1 MTFFFLSMSTLSQ
14 WIKFLKTATVR
25 IPVFF
30 LTVQKIRSML
40 SSFPV
45 YLFCIIR
52 TTLSGVRVLNTEE
65 ACALLKR
72 KRVFPL
78 IIFIFYLLIFWGENK
93 IKRFYFYLSHN
104 LQGLLNC
111 YSLYA
116 NFNRYRIFSD
126 TLNIFQLNQFVLNID
141 VYDELLPNAI
151 THKT

>member
-1 MTFFFLSMSTLSQ
+1 MSTLSQ

-65 ACALLKR
+65 ACPLLKR

-104 LQGLLNC
+104 LQGLLYC
-111 YSLYA
+111 YSLYT

-126 TLNIFQLNQFVLNID
+126 TLNIFQLNQFFLNID
-141 VYDELLPNAI
+141 VYGELLPNAI

>member
-1 MTFFFLSMSTLSQ
+1 MN
-14 WIKFLKTATVR
+14 K
-25 IPVFF
+25 IPQNSHCADTGFF

-78 IIFIFYLLIFWGENK
+78 IIFIFYLLIFGGVEQNQTILLLFK
-93 IKRFYFYLSHN
+93 SQFTRFA
-104 LQGLLNC
+104 QLLFTIC
-111 YSLYA
+111 EFQQVSDILGHPEYISTKSI
-116 NFNRYRIFSD
+116 FFKYRC
-126 TLNIFQLNQFVLNID
+126 V
-141 VYDELLPNAI
+141 
-151 THKT
+151 

>member
-1 MTFFFLSMSTLSQ
+1 M
-14 WIKFLKTATVR
+14 R

-65 ACALLKR
+65 ACPLLKR

-111 YSLYA
+111 YSICEFQQVSDILGHPEYISTKS
-116 NFNRYRIFSD
+116 IF
-126 TLNIFQLNQFVLNID
+126 LI
-141 VYDELLPNAI
+141 
-151 THKT
+151 

>member
-1 MTFFFLSMSTLSQ
+1 MSTLSQ
-14 WIKFLKTATVR
+14 WIKFLKTATVQ

-65 ACALLKR
+65 ACPLLKR

-78 IIFIFYLLIFWGENK
+78 IIFIFYLLIFWGGEQNQTILLLFK
-93 IKRFYFYLSHN
+93 SQFTRFA
-104 LQGLLNC
+104 LLLFTIYEFQQVSDILGHLVYISTKSFFFSYRCVWRTFTQCN
-111 YSLYA
+111 YS
-116 NFNRYRIFSD
+116 
-126 TLNIFQLNQFVLNID
+126 
-141 VYDELLPNAI
+141 
-151 THKT
+151 